1 MVSAR
6 TDPQSYG
13 EGTWRPAT
21 ETLIAVGKAAS
32 DEQGHGGLIAA
43 RALKAAGVTHIFT
56 LSGGHIFPFHD
67 GCHQEGIRIVDVRHE
82 MTAVFAAEGWAR
94 ITRSPGVAVITA
106 GPGVTNAMSALAQA
120 KFNRVPVLALGGR
133 APQFRWGQGSL
144 QEIDHVPFIDPLAPS
159 RTVTDTGAVAHDILD
174 ALHDA
179 VTPPRGPRF
188 LDFPMDVLF
197 NVIDMGFEVPPALPV
212 SMPDAAD
219 VETIAALLAAAERP
233 IIVAGSNVWMDHAE
247 EALVTLIEAAE
258 LPAFVNGQGRGCVPA
273 DHRLAFARS
282 RSKAMKEADLV
293 IVAGTP
299 LDFRLGF
306 GAFGNAKVVHL
317 DSHNDHLATHVP
329 LAASIGA
336 PLDLTFHA
344 LADSI
349 SKPADTKAWQE
360 ALREAEDAKRD
371 AAQAELRSTSTPI
384 HPMRVYGDLVPM
396 LDRDAIVIGD
406 GGDFVSYAG
415 REVPS
420 YEPGCWLDPGPFGCL
435 GVGPGYAMA
444 ARLAHPDRQIVLL
457 YGDGAVGFAASDLES
472 LVRHKLPVVAVI
484 GNNGIWALEKFP
496 MQALYGY
503 DVATDLQPGLRYD
516 QMMEAFGGRGE
527 LVTDPDELT
536 PALKRAFDSGEPTLV
551 NVLTDPSVA
560 YPRSSN
566 LA

>member
-1 MVSAR
+1 VSDGR
-6 TDPQSYG
+6 FDPQSYG
-13 EGTWRPAT
+13 EGTWRAAVELMKT
-21 ETLIAVGKAAS
+21 VGKAAS

-43 RALKAAGVTHIFT
+43 RVMKAAGITHIFT

-67 GCHQEGIRIVDVRHE
+67 GCHHEGIRIVDVRHE
-82 MTAVFAAEGWAR
+82 MTAGFAAEGWAR
-94 ITRSPGVAVITA
+94 ITRTPGVAVITA
-106 GPGVTNAMSALAQA
+106 GPGVTNVMSALAQA

-133 APQFRWGQGSL
+133 APEFRWGHGSL
-144 QEIDHVPFIDPLAPS
+144 QEIDHVPFVDPLAPS
-159 RTVTDTGAVAHDILD
+159 RTVMETGEIAHALLD
-174 ALHDA
+174 ALHDS

-188 LDFPMDVLF
+188 LDFPADVLF
-197 NVIDMGFEVPPALPV
+197 SIVDMGFEVPPPSPV
-212 SMPDAAD
+212 TTPGSTDVDA
-219 VETIAALLAAAERP
+219 IAKLLMSAERP
-233 IIVAGSNVWMDHAE
+233 ILVAGSNVWMDHAE
-247 EALVTLIEAAE
+247 EALVTLAETAE
-258 LPAFVNGQGRGCVPA
+258 LPVFVNGQGRGCIPA
-273 DHRLAFARS
+273 DHRLAFARA

-299 LDFRLGF
+299 MDFRLGF
-306 GAFGNAKVVHL
+306 GQFGPAKVVHL
-317 DSHNDHLATHVP
+317 DSHPDHIAEHVA
-329 LAASIGA
+329 LEASIGA
-336 PLDLTFHA
+336 PLDLTFPA
-344 LADSI
+344 LTAAI

-360 ALREAEDAKRD
+360 ALRETEEAKRD
-371 AAQAELRSTSTPI
+371 AAQVELRSDSKPI
-384 HPMRVYGDLVPM
+384 HPMRVYGDLVPL
-396 LDRDAIVIGD
+396 LDRDAVVIGD

-444 ARLAHPDRQIVLL
+444 ARLAHPDRQIVLM

-503 DVATDLQPGLRYD
+503 DVATDLQPGMRYD
-516 QMMEAFGGRGE
+516 QMMESFGGRGE

-536 PALKRAFDSGEPTLV
+536 PALKRAFDSGEPTVV
-551 NVLTDPSVA
+551 NVLTDPEIA